1 MKRNTMEW
9 KEKRAKFLKGK
20 TCEWCGSSDSLC
32 IHIPIAFSPAQVSS
46 EIYSAAYTRFR
57 EVYRQR
63 NHKFDPI
70 PTGKHRHKSYPSWHK
85 AVHKTKPDHQALK
98 NNLLKFSLKSQKKVI
113 SRSFIMN
120 G

>member
-57 EVYRQR
+57 EVYRPYVEDR
-63 NHKFDPI
+63 K
-70 PTGKHRHKSYPSWHK
+70 RY
-85 AVHKTKPDHQALK
+85 
-98 NNLLKFSLKSQKKVI
+98 
-113 SRSFIMN
+113 
-120 G
+120 

>member
-32 IHIPIAFSPAQVSS
+32 VHIPRYFSTSQVSS

-57 EVYRQR
+57 EVYS
-63 NHKFDPI
+63 KG
-70 PTGKHRHKSYPSWHK
+70 TGNSILSLPANTVTK
-85 AVHKTKPDHQALK
+85 AIRPGIKLQLCMKP
-98 NNLLKFSLKSQKKVI
+98 NLTI
-113 SRSFIMN
+113 RT
-120 G
+120 